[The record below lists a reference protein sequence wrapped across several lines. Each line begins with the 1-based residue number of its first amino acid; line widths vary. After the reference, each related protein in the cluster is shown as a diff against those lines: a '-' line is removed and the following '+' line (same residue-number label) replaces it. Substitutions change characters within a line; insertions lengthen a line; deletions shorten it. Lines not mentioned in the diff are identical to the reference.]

1 MDLFNQKR
9 YVLLQDIEGRE
20 GIIPMGSEVTLF
32 RGFVYLNGGM
42 VMPSYA
48 KMFTDILND
57 DTLREQYFM
66 EVPITY
72 NKI

>member
-20 GIIPMGSEVTLF
+20 GVIPMGSEVTLF
-32 RGFVYLNGGM
+32 RGFIYLNGGM

-57 DTLREQYFM
+57 DNKKEQYFM
-66 EVPITY
+66 EIPITY

>member
-1 MDLFNQKR
+1 MDLFTQKR
-9 YVLLQDIEGRE
+9 FMLIQDIEGRE

-42 VMPSYA
+42 VMPSYS

-57 DTLREQYFM
+57 EEKKKQYFI

>member
-1 MDLFNQKR
+1 
-9 YVLLQDIEGRE
+9 
-20 GIIPMGSEVTLF
+20 MGSEVTLF

-42 VMPSYA
+42 VMTSYA

-57 DTLREQYFM
+57 EEKKKQYFI

>member
-57 DTLREQYFM
+57 DTLKEQYFM